1 MRLLVGDI
9 GGTKTALG
17 MAETDGELVR
27 ISEPRRYPSA
37 SFDSL
42 DKIIHR
48 YSVETGCQC
57 RFASFA
63 VAGPVHD
70 RRTETTNLP
79 WFLDADALEASFG
92 FAGVEFLNDLEAVA
106 WGVSALEPSDL
117 AELHPGEGSFE
128 GNACV
133 VAAGTGL
140 GQAGLFWDGI
150 THHAFATEGGH
161 TDFAPADD
169 LEFAMLRHLKM
180 RFGRVSWERVV
191 SGPGI
196 ANVYEFFLRYHDCE
210 SPAWLRR
217 AIEEGGDTAAAVAEA
232 AAAERCAVCV
242 ETMNLFLRLYGRE
255 AGNTALKHM
264 ALGGVYLGGGI
275 ALKNLALLRQ
285 GGFLEGFFDKGR
297 MGSLMRRMPVR
308 VILQPLTPLLGA
320 ARFMASQ

>member
-17 MAETDGELVR
+17 MAETDGGAVTL
-27 ISEPRRYPSA
+27 SEPRRYPSA
-37 SFDSL
+37 GFGSFDQ
-42 DKIIHR
+42 IVQH
-48 YSVETGCQC
+48 YMVETGAQC
-57 RFASFA
+57 RFAAFA
-63 VAGPVHD
+63 VAGPIHD
-70 RRTETTNLP
+70 RRCETTNLP
-79 WFLDADALEASFG
+79 WLLDADALEHGFG
-92 FAGVEFLNDLEAVA
+92 FAGVELLNDLEAVA
-106 WGVSALEPSDL
+106 WGVPVLEPRDL
-117 AELHPGEGSFE
+117 AEIHPGDALSQ

-150 THHAFATEGGH
+150 RHQAFATEGGH

-169 LEFAMLRHLKM
+169 LEFALLTYLKS
-180 RFGRVSWERVV
+180 RYGRVSWERVV

-196 ANVYEFFLRYHDCE
+196 ANLYDFLLFRHGVQP
-210 SPAWLRR
+210 PAWLKS
-217 AIEEGGDTAAAVAEA
+217 AIDEGGDTAAAVAQA
-232 AAAERCAVCV
+232 AADERCPLCV
-242 ETMNLFLRLYGRE
+242 ETMGLFMRLYGRE
-255 AGNTALKHM
+255 AGNLALKHM

-275 ALKNLALLRQ
+275 ALKNLTCLRR

-308 VILQPLTPLLGA
+308 VIMQPHTPLLGA

>member
-17 MAETDGELVR
+17 VAETDGEFVT
-27 ISEPRRYPSA
+27 ITEPRRYPSGA
-37 SFDSL
+37 FNSFDQ
-42 DKIIHR
+42 IVQR
-48 YSVETGCQC
+48 YCVETGIDC
-57 RFASFA
+57 RFAAFA
-63 VAGPVHD
+63 VAGPIQD

-79 WFLDADALEASFG
+79 WTLDADALEVTFG
-92 FAGVEFLNDLEAVA
+92 FSCVEMLNDLEAVA
-106 WGVSALEPSDL
+106 WGVSALEHTDF
-117 AELHPGEGSFE
+117 AEIHSGDEVGQ

-140 GQAGLFWDGI
+140 GQAGLFWDGAR
-150 THHAFATEGGH
+150 HHPFATEGGH

-169 LEFAMLRHLKM
+169 LEFALLRHLKI
-180 RFGRVSWERVV
+180 RFGRVSWERLV

-196 ANVYEFFLRYHDCE
+196 GNIYEFLVTHHGRE
-210 SPAWLRR
+210 PPAWLRK
-217 AIEEGGDTAAAVAEA
+217 AIEEGGDTAAAVAQA
-232 AAAERCAVCV
+232 AADERCPICV
-242 ETMNLFLRLYGRE
+242 ETMTLFLRLYGRE
-255 AGNTALKHM
+255 AGNLALKHM

-275 ALKNLALLRQ
+275 ALKNLALLRK

-297 MGSLMRRMPVR
+297 MGTLMRRMPVR